1 MLNPQWLD
9 TFKVLVETGNFTR
22 TAEQRFMTQPGVSQH
37 IKKLEEACGC
47 ELVIRLGKGIELTE
61 QGQRVYDYA
70 QSLSK
75 HEQALIESLKFDA
88 PYEGQCVIGCS
99 GALAQRSYPVLI
111 ELQVAHPSLSIH
123 LEVAPNRTILNS
135 IHASTL
141 ELGIVTQQPDE
152 ELFSSEKIGS
162 ESLGLVLPKG
172 ALGNL
177 STNSSDNSAD
187 NNTASSEEKDIA
199 DILLSLGLIN
209 HPDAMHYLKLYFSHS
224 GEQALMQLDP
234 NRLLKRG
241 YINQLSQILL
251 PVSKGLG
258 FTVLPIKVLDSF
270 ANATESLTIY
280 PATNDV
286 AEPLYFVKTPHR
298 SLPLRYQKIQSL
310 IVETLNV

>member
-1 MLNPQWLD
+1 MLNPLWLD
-9 TFKVLVETGNFTR
+9 TFKMLVETGNFTR

-37 IKKLEEACGC
+37 IKKLEDACGC
-47 ELVIRLGKGIELTE
+47 ALLIRLGKGVELTE

-70 QSLSK
+70 LSLSK

-88 PYEGQCVIGCS
+88 PYEGKCVIGCS
-99 GALAQRSYPVLI
+99 GALAQRLYPVLV
-111 ELQVAHPSLSIH
+111 ELQVTHPRLSIH
-123 LEVAPNRTILNS
+123 LEVAPNRTILNN
-135 IHASTL
+135 IQASSL

-152 ELFSSEKIGS
+152 ELFSSEKIGH
-162 ESLGLVLPKG
+162 ESLGLILPKDTPYE
-172 ALGNL
+172 AIDD
-177 STNSSDNSAD
+177 T
-187 NNTASSEEKDIA
+187 
-199 DILLSLGLIN
+199 LLALGLIN

-234 NRLLKRG
+234 RRLPQRG

-270 ANATESLTIY
+270 ADAANSLTIY
-280 PATNDV
+280 PARHDV
-286 AEPLYFVKTPHR
+286 TEPLYFVKTPHR

-310 IVETLNV
+310 IVEALESS